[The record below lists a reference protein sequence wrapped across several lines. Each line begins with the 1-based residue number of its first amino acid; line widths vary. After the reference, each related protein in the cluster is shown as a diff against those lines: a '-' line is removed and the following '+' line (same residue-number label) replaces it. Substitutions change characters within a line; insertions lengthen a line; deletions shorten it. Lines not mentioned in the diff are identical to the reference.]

1 MMRVFNKN
9 QSLSDFLKSLSTQNF
24 SVGFVPTMGALH
36 NGHLSLIKQAIDEND
51 HVIVSIYIN
60 PTQFDDKHDLDKYP
74 YNLEEDIKI
83 LKTIKNDK
91 LSLFTPSNFEIYGK
105 NISKKNFNFKGLDQH
120 MEGKFRPGHF
130 AGVATVVKKLLE
142 VVRPN
147 KAYFGEKDYQQLLIV
162 NKLAELLKFPI
173 SIIGCPISR
182 DENGL
187 ALSSRNSRLSTD
199 DRLYASIIYK
209 TLLLAKDQFCTT
221 EIANI
226 KASVQEFFL
235 NDPKMELEYFEIV
248 EADNLESTSE
258 INKNTKYRALIAVH
272 ISNVRLIDNIALN

>member
-1 MMRVFNKN
+1 MRVFNKN
-9 QSLSDFLKSLSTQNF
+9 QSISDFLESLSTQNF

-105 NISKKNFNFKGLDQH
+105 NISKENFNFEGLDQH

-199 DRLYASIIYK
+199 DRLHSSVIYK
-209 TLLLAKDQFCTT
+209 NLLLAKDQLFTT

-248 EADNLESTSE
+248 EADNLESTSK

>member
-9 QSLSDFLKSLSTQNF
+9 QSISDFLESLSTQNF

-105 NISKKNFNFKGLDQH
+105 NISKENFNFEGLDQH

-199 DRLYASIIYK
+199 DRLHSSVIYK
-209 TLLLAKDQFCTT
+209 NLLLAKDQLFTT

-248 EADNLESTSE
+248 EADNLESASK

>member
-1 MMRVFNKN
+1 MRVFNKN
-9 QSLSDFLKSLSTQNF
+9 RSLSDFLESLSTQNL
-24 SVGFVPTMGALH
+24 SLGFVPTMGALH

-51 HVIVSIYIN
+51 HVVVSIYIN
-60 PTQFDDKHDLDKYP
+60 PTQFDDQQDLYKYP

-83 LKTIKNDK
+83 LKTFKNDK

-105 NISKKNFNFKGLDQH
+105 NISKENFSFEGLDQH

-199 DRLYASIIYK
+199 DRLHASIIYK
-209 TLLLAKDQFCTT
+209 NLLLAKDQFYAT

-226 KASVQEFFL
+226 KASVQEFFF

>member
-1 MMRVFNKN
+1 MRVFNKN
-9 QSLSDFLKSLSTQNF
+9 QSISDFLESLSTQNF

-105 NISKKNFNFKGLDQH
+105 NISKENFNFEGLDQH

-162 NKLAELLKFPI
+162 NKLAELLKFPV

-199 DRLYASIIYK
+199 DRLHSSVIYK
-209 TLLLAKDQFCTT
+209 NLLLAKDQLFTT

-248 EADNLESTSE
+248 EADNLESTSK

>member
-9 QSLSDFLKSLSTQNF
+9 QSISDFLESLSTQNF

-105 NISKKNFNFKGLDQH
+105 NISKENFNFEGLDQH

-199 DRLYASIIYK
+199 DRLHSSLIYK
-209 TLLLAKDQFCTT
+209 NLLLAKDQLFTT

-248 EADNLESTSE
+248 EADNLESTSK

>member
-9 QSLSDFLKSLSTQNF
+9 QSLSDFLESLSTQNF

-105 NISKKNFNFKGLDQH
+105 NISKENFNFEGLDQH

-130 AGVATVVKKLLE
+130 AGVATVVRKLLE

-187 ALSSRNSRLSTD
+187 ALSSRNSRLSMD

-209 TLLLAKDQFCTT
+209 TLLLAKDQLLTT

-248 EADNLESTSE
+248 EADNLESTSK

>member
-1 MMRVFNKN
+1 MRVFNKN
-9 QSLSDFLKSLSTQNF
+9 QSLSDFLESLSTQNF

-105 NISKKNFNFKGLDQH
+105 NISKENFNFEGLDQH

-130 AGVATVVKKLLE
+130 AGVATVVRKLLE

-199 DRLYASIIYK
+199 DRLHASVIYK
-209 TLLLAKDQFCTT
+209 NLLLAKDQLFTT

-248 EADNLESTSE
+248 EADNLESTSK

>member
-9 QSLSDFLKSLSTQNF
+9 QSLSDFLESLSTQDF

-83 LKTIKNDK
+83 LKTIKNNK

-105 NISKKNFNFKGLDQH
+105 NISKKNFNFEGLDQH

-162 NKLAELLKFPI
+162 NKLTELLKFPI
-173 SIIGCPISR
+173 SIIGCPIYR

-187 ALSSRNSRLSTD
+187 ALSSRNSRMSMD
-199 DRLYASIIYK
+199 DRLHASIIYK
-209 TLLLAKDQFCTT
+209 KLLLAKDQFFTT
-221 EIANI
+221 EIASI
-226 KASVQEFFL
+226 KATVQDFFL

>member
-1 MMRVFNKN
+1 MRVFNKN
-9 QSLSDFLKSLSTQNF
+9 QSLSDFLESLSTQNF

-83 LKTIKNDK
+83 LKTIKNNK
-91 LSLFTPSNFEIYGK
+91 LSLFTPPNFEIYGK

-142 VVRPN
+142 LVRPN

-187 ALSSRNSRLSTD
+187 ALSSRNSRLSKD
-199 DRLYASIIYK
+199 DRLHASTIYK
-209 TLLLAKDQFCTT
+209 NLLLAKDQFYTT

-226 KASVQEFFL
+226 KASVKEFFF

-248 EADNLESTSE
+248 EADNLVSASE
-258 INKNTKYRALIAVH
+258 INKNIKYRALIAVY

>member
-1 MMRVFNKN
+1 MRVFNKN
-9 QSLSDFLKSLSTQNF
+9 RSLSDFLGSLSTQNL
-24 SVGFVPTMGALH
+24 SLGFVPTMGALH

-51 HVIVSIYIN
+51 HVVVSIYIN
-60 PTQFDDKHDLDKYP
+60 PTQFDDQQDLYRYP

-83 LKTIKNDK
+83 LKTFKNDK

-105 NISKKNFNFKGLDQH
+105 NISKENFSFEGLDQH

-142 VVRPN
+142 VVRPY

-162 NKLAELLKFPI
+162 NKLVELLRFPI

-187 ALSSRNSRLSTD
+187 ALSSRNSRMSMD
-199 DRLYASIIYK
+199 DRLHASIIYK
-209 TLLLAKDQFCTT
+209 KLLLAKEQFFTT
-221 EIANI
+221 EVANI
-226 KASVQEFFL
+226 KATVQEFFL

-248 EADNLESTSE
+248 ESDNLESISE

-272 ISNVRLIDNIALN
+272 INNVRLIDNIALN

>member
-9 QSLSDFLKSLSTQNF
+9 QSISDFLESLSTQNF

-105 NISKKNFNFKGLDQH
+105 NISKENFNFEGLDQH

-162 NKLAELLKFPI
+162 NKLAELLKFPV

-199 DRLYASIIYK
+199 DRLHSSVIYK
-209 TLLLAKDQFCTT
+209 NLLLAKDQLFTT

-248 EADNLESTSE
+248 EADNLESTSK

>member
-1 MMRVFNKN
+1 MRVFNKN
-9 QSLSDFLKSLSTQNF
+9 QSLSDFLESVSNQNF

-36 NGHLSLIKQAIDEND
+36 NGHLSLINQAIDEND
-51 HVIVSIYIN
+51 YVVVSIYIN

-83 LKTIKNDK
+83 LKTIKNDQ

-105 NISKKNFNFKGLDQH
+105 NISKENFNFEGLDQH

-130 AGVATVVKKLLE
+130 AGVATVVRKLLE
-142 VVRPN
+142 LVRPN

-162 NKLAELLKFPI
+162 NKLAELLKLPI

-199 DRLYASIIYK
+199 DRLHASIIYK
-209 TLLLAKDQFCTT
+209 TLLLAKDQLFTT

-235 NDPKMELEYFEIV
+235 NDPKIELEYFEIV
-248 EADNLESTSE
+248 EAHNLESISK
-258 INKNTKYRALIAVH
+258 INKNTKYRALIAVL

>member
-1 MMRVFNKN
+1 MRVFNKN
-9 QSLSDFLKSLSTQNF
+9 QSLSDFLESLSTQNF

-83 LKTIKNDK
+83 LKTIKNNK
-91 LSLFTPSNFEIYGK
+91 LSLFTPPNFEIYGK

-142 VVRPN
+142 LVRPN

-199 DRLYASIIYK
+199 DRLHSSVIYK
-209 TLLLAKDQFCTT
+209 NLLLAKDQLFTT

-248 EADNLESTSE
+248 EADNLVSASE
-258 INKNTKYRALIAVH
+258 INKNIKYRALIAVY

>member
-1 MMRVFNKN
+1 MRVFNKN
-9 QSLSDFLKSLSTQNF
+9 RSLSDFLESLSTQNF
-24 SVGFVPTMGALH
+24 SLGFVPTMGALH

-51 HVIVSIYIN
+51 HVVVSIYIN
-60 PTQFDDKHDLDKYP
+60 PTQFDDQQDLYKYHH
-74 YNLEEDIKI
+74 NLEEDINI
-83 LKTIKNDK
+83 LKTLKNDK

-105 NISKKNFNFKGLDQH
+105 NISKEDFSFDGLDQY

-147 KAYFGEKDYQQLLIV
+147 KAYIGEKDYQQLLIV
-162 NKLAELLKFPI
+162 NKLVELLKFPI

-187 ALSSRNSRLSTD
+187 ALSSRNSRMSMD
-199 DRLYASIIYK
+199 DRLHASIIYK
-209 TLLLAKDQFCTT
+209 NLLLAKDQFFTT

-226 KASVQEFFL
+226 KSSVQEFFL

-248 EADNLESTSE
+248 DSDNLESISE

>member
-1 MMRVFNKN
+1 MRVFNKN
-9 QSLSDFLKSLSTQNF
+9 QSLSDFLESLSTQNF

-105 NISKKNFNFKGLDQH
+105 NISKENFNFEGLDQH

-199 DRLYASIIYK
+199 DRLHASVIYK
-209 TLLLAKDQFCTT
+209 NLLLAKDQLFTT

-248 EADNLESTSE
+248 EADNLESTSK

>member
-9 QSLSDFLKSLSTQNF
+9 QSLSDFLESLSTQNF

-36 NGHLSLIKQAIDEND
+36 NGHLSLINQAIDEND
-51 HVIVSIYIN
+51 HVVVSIYIN

-74 YNLEEDIKI
+74 YNLEDDIKI

-105 NISKKNFNFKGLDQH
+105 NISKENFNFEGLDQH

-130 AGVATVVKKLLE
+130 AGVATVVRKLLE
-142 VVRPN
+142 LVRPN

-199 DRLYASIIYK
+199 DRLHASIIYK
-209 TLLLAKDQFCTT
+209 TLLSAKDQLFTT

-226 KASVQEFFL
+226 KANVQEFFL
-235 NDPKMELEYFEIV
+235 NDPKIELEYFEIV
-248 EADNLESTSE
+248 EANNLGSTSK
-258 INKNTKYRALIAVH
+258 INKNTRYRALIAVH

>member
-1 MMRVFNKN
+1 MRVFNKN
-9 QSLSDFLKSLSTQNF
+9 RSLSDFLESLSTQNL
-24 SVGFVPTMGALH
+24 SLGFVPTMGALH
-36 NGHLSLIKQAIDEND
+36 NGHLSLIKKAIDEND
-51 HVIVSIYIN
+51 HVVVSIYIN
-60 PTQFDDKHDLDKYP
+60 PTQFDDKQDLYKYP
-74 YNLEEDIKI
+74 YNLEDDIKI
-83 LKTIKNDK
+83 LKSFKNDK

-105 NISKKNFNFKGLDQH
+105 NISKEDFSFDGLDQY

-162 NKLAELLKFPI
+162 NKLVELLKFPI

-187 ALSSRNSRLSTD
+187 ALSSRNSRMSMD
-199 DRLYASIIYK
+199 DRLHASIIYK
-209 TLLLAKDQFCTT
+209 KLLLAKEQFFTT
-221 EIANI
+221 EVANI
-226 KASVQEFFL
+226 KATVQEFFL

-248 EADNLESTSE
+248 ESDNLESISE

-272 ISNVRLIDNIALN
+272 INNVRLIDNIALN

>member
-1 MMRVFNKN
+1 MRVFNKN
-9 QSLSDFLKSLSTQNF
+9 QSLSDFLESVSNQNF

-36 NGHLSLIKQAIDEND
+36 NGHLSLINQAIDEND
-51 HVIVSIYIN
+51 YVVVSIYIN

-83 LKTIKNDK
+83 LKTIKNDQ

-105 NISKKNFNFKGLDQH
+105 NISKENFNFEGLDQH

-130 AGVATVVKKLLE
+130 AGVATVVRKLLE
-142 VVRPN
+142 LVRPN

-162 NKLAELLKFPI
+162 NKLAELLKLPI

-199 DRLYASIIYK
+199 DRLHASIIYK
-209 TLLLAKDQFCTT
+209 TLLLAKDQLFTT

-235 NDPKMELEYFEIV
+235 NDPKIELEYFEIV
-248 EADNLESTSE
+248 EAHNLESTSK
-258 INKNTKYRALIAVH
+258 INKNTKYRALIAVL

>member
-9 QSLSDFLKSLSTQNF
+9 QSLSDFLESLSTQNF

-105 NISKKNFNFKGLDQH
+105 NISKKNFNFEGLDQH

-142 VVRPN
+142 LVRPN

-199 DRLYASIIYK
+199 DRLHASIIYK
-209 TLLLAKDQFCTT
+209 NLLLAKDQFYTT

-226 KASVQEFFL
+226 KASVQEFFF

>member
-1 MMRVFNKN
+1 MRVFNKN
-9 QSLSDFLKSLSTQNF
+9 QSLSDFLESLSTQNF

-83 LKTIKNDK
+83 LKTIKNNK

-105 NISKKNFNFKGLDQH
+105 NISKKNFNFEGLDQH

-199 DRLYASIIYK
+199 DRLHASIIYK
-209 TLLLAKDQFCTT
+209 NLLLAKDQFYTT

-226 KASVQEFFL
+226 KASVQEFFF

-248 EADNLESTSE
+248 EADNLESTSK

>member
-9 QSLSDFLKSLSTQNF
+9 QSLSDFLESLSTQNF

-105 NISKKNFNFKGLDQH
+105 NISKENFNFEGLDQH

-130 AGVATVVKKLLE
+130 AGVATVVRKLLE

-199 DRLYASIIYK
+199 DRLHASVIYK
-209 TLLLAKDQFCTT
+209 NLLLAKDQLFTT
-221 EIANI
+221 EIASI

-248 EADNLESTSE
+248 EADNLESTSK

>member
-9 QSLSDFLKSLSTQNF
+9 QSLPDFLESLSTQNF

-105 NISKKNFNFKGLDQH
+105 NISKENFNFEGLDQH

-130 AGVATVVKKLLE
+130 AGVATVVRKLLE

-199 DRLYASIIYK
+199 DRLHASVIYK
-209 TLLLAKDQFCTT
+209 NLLLAKDQLFTT

-226 KASVQEFFL
+226 KATVQEFFL

-248 EADNLESTSE
+248 ESDNLESISE

>member
-1 MMRVFNKN
+1 
-9 QSLSDFLKSLSTQNF
+9 
-24 SVGFVPTMGALH
+24 
-36 NGHLSLIKQAIDEND
+36 
-51 HVIVSIYIN
+51 
-60 PTQFDDKHDLDKYP
+60 
-74 YNLEEDIKI
+74 
-83 LKTIKNDK
+83 
-91 LSLFTPSNFEIYGK
+91 
-105 NISKKNFNFKGLDQH
+105 

-162 NKLAELLKFPI
+162 NKLVELLKFPI

-187 ALSSRNSRLSTD
+187 ALSSRNSRMSMD
-199 DRLYASIIYK
+199 DRLHASKIYK
-209 TLLLAKDQFCTT
+209 KLLFAKEQFFIT

-226 KASVQEFFL
+226 KATVQEFFL

-248 EADNLESTSE
+248 ESDNLESISE

>member
-1 MMRVFNKN
+1 MRVFNKN
-9 QSLSDFLKSLSTQNF
+9 RSLSDFLGSLSTQNL
-24 SVGFVPTMGALH
+24 SLGFVPTMGALH

-51 HVIVSIYIN
+51 YVLVSIYIN
-60 PTQFDDKHDLDKYP
+60 PTQFDDQQDLYRYP

-83 LKTIKNDK
+83 LKTFKNDK

-105 NISKKNFNFKGLDQH
+105 NISKENFSFEGLDQH

-162 NKLAELLKFPI
+162 NKLVELLKFPI

-187 ALSSRNSRLSTD
+187 ALSSRNSRMSMD
-199 DRLYASIIYK
+199 DRLHASIIYK
-209 TLLLAKDQFCTT
+209 KLLLAKEQFFTT
-221 EIANI
+221 EVANI
-226 KASVQEFFL
+226 KATVQEFFL

-248 EADNLESTSE
+248 ESDNLESISE
-258 INKNTKYRALIAVH
+258 MNKNTKYRALIAVH
-272 ISNVRLIDNIALN
+272 INNVRLIDNIALN

>member
-105 NISKKNFNFKGLDQH
+105 NISKKNFNFEGLDQH

-199 DRLYASIIYK
+199 DRLHASIIYK
-209 TLLLAKDQFCTT
+209 NLLLAKDQFCTT

-226 KASVQEFFL
+226 KALVQEFFF

>member
-1 MMRVFNKN
+1 MRVFNKN
-9 QSLSDFLKSLSTQNF
+9 QSLSDFLESLSTQNF

-105 NISKKNFNFKGLDQH
+105 NISKKNFNFEGLDQH

-142 VVRPN
+142 LVRPN

-199 DRLYASIIYK
+199 DRLHASKIYK
-209 TLLLAKDQFCTT
+209 NLLLAKDQFYTT

>member
-9 QSLSDFLKSLSTQNF
+9 QSISDFLESLSTQNF

-105 NISKKNFNFKGLDQH
+105 NISKENFNFEGLDQH

-199 DRLYASIIYK
+199 DRLHSSVIYK
-209 TLLLAKDQFCTT
+209 NLLLAKDQLFTT

-248 EADNLESTSE
+248 EADNLESTSK

>member
-9 QSLSDFLKSLSTQNF
+9 QSLSDFLESLSTQNF

-105 NISKKNFNFKGLDQH
+105 NISKKNFNFEGLDQH

-199 DRLYASIIYK
+199 DRLHASVIYK
-209 TLLLAKDQFCTT
+209 NLLLAKDQLFTT
-221 EIANI
+221 EIASI

-248 EADNLESTSE
+248 EADNLESTSK

>member
-9 QSLSDFLKSLSTQNF
+9 QSLSDFLESLSTQNF

-105 NISKKNFNFKGLDQH
+105 NISKENFNFEGLDQH

-130 AGVATVVKKLLE
+130 AGVATVVSKLLE

-187 ALSSRNSRLSTD
+187 ALSSRNSRLSTY
-199 DRLYASIIYK
+199 DRLHASVIYK
-209 TLLLAKDQFCTT
+209 NLLLAKDQLFTT

-248 EADNLESTSE
+248 EADNLESTSK

>member
-1 MMRVFNKN
+1 MRVFNKN
-9 QSLSDFLKSLSTQNF
+9 QSLSDFLESLSTQNF

-83 LKTIKNDK
+83 LKTIKNNK

-105 NISKKNFNFKGLDQH
+105 NISKKNFNFEGLDQH

-199 DRLYASIIYK
+199 DRLHASIIYK
-209 TLLLAKDQFCTT
+209 NLLLAKDQFYTT

-226 KASVQEFFL
+226 KASVQEFFF

-248 EADNLESTSE
+248 EADNLESTFE

>member
-1 MMRVFNKN
+1 MRVFNKN
-9 QSLSDFLKSLSTQNF
+9 QSLSDFLESLSTQNF

-60 PTQFDDKHDLDKYP
+60 PTQFDDKQDLDKYP

-105 NISKKNFNFKGLDQH
+105 NISKENFNFEGLDQH

-130 AGVATVVKKLLE
+130 AGVATVVRKLLE

-199 DRLYASIIYK
+199 DRLHASVIYK
-209 TLLLAKDQFCTT
+209 NLLLAKDQLFTT

-248 EADNLESTSE
+248 EADNLESTSK

>member
-1 MMRVFNKN
+1 MRVFNKN
-9 QSLSDFLKSLSTQNF
+9 QSISDFLESLSTQNF

-105 NISKKNFNFKGLDQH
+105 NISKENFNFEGLDQH

-162 NKLAELLKFPI
+162 NKLAELLKFPV

-199 DRLYASIIYK
+199 DRLHSSVIYK
-209 TLLLAKDQFCTT
+209 NLLLAKDQLFTT

-248 EADNLESTSE
+248 EADNLESASK

>member
-1 MMRVFNKN
+1 MRVFNKN
-9 QSLSDFLKSLSTQNF
+9 QSLSDFLESVSNQNF

-36 NGHLSLIKQAIDEND
+36 NGHLSLINQAIDEND
-51 HVIVSIYIN
+51 YLIVSIYIN

-83 LKTIKNDK
+83 LKTIKNDQ

-105 NISKKNFNFKGLDQH
+105 NISKENFNFEGLDQH

-130 AGVATVVKKLLE
+130 AGVATVVRKLLE
-142 VVRPN
+142 LVRPN

-162 NKLAELLKFPI
+162 NKLAELLKLPI

-187 ALSSRNSRLSTD
+187 ALSSRNSRLSKD
-199 DRLYASIIYK
+199 DRLHASIIYK
-209 TLLLAKDQFCTT
+209 TLLLAKDQLFTT

-235 NDPKMELEYFEIV
+235 NDPKIELEYFEIV
-248 EADNLESTSE
+248 EAHNLESTSK
-258 INKNTKYRALIAVH
+258 INKNTKYRALIAVL

>member
-9 QSLSDFLKSLSTQNF
+9 QSLSDFLESLSTQNF

-105 NISKKNFNFKGLDQH
+105 NISKENFNFEGLDQH

-130 AGVATVVKKLLE
+130 AGVATVVRKLLE

-199 DRLYASIIYK
+199 DRLHASVIYK
-209 TLLLAKDQFCTT
+209 NLLLAKDQLFTT

-248 EADNLESTSE
+248 EADNLESTSK

-272 ISNVRLIDNIALN
+272 ISNLRLIDNIALN

>member
-1 MMRVFNKN
+1 MRVFNKN
-9 QSLSDFLKSLSTQNF
+9 RLLSDFLKSLSTQNF

-51 HVIVSIYIN
+51 HVVVSVYIN
-60 PTQFDDKHDLDKYP
+60 PTQFDDKNDLDKYP
-74 YNLEEDIKI
+74 FNLEEDIKI

-105 NISKKNFNFKGLDQH
+105 NIYKENFNFEGLDQH
-120 MEGKFRPGHF
+120 MEGKFRSGHF

-142 VVRPN
+142 LVRPN

-199 DRLYASIIYK
+199 DRLHASMIYK
-209 TLLLAKDQFCTT
+209 NLLLAKDKFFTT

-235 NDPKMELEYFEIV
+235 NDTKMELEYFEIV
-248 EADNLESTSE
+248 ESDNLESTSE
-258 INKNTKYRALIAVH
+258 INKNTKYIALIAVH
-272 ISNVRLIDNIALN
+272 ISKVRLIDNIALN